1 MNDDQNFDELF
12 AAIDRPVP
20 IPEVF
25 RNRLWNELNDSINVR
40 TERLMDTADNRDHDA
55 DRDDLVVHRSPNS
68 NPKLRSGPVL
78 ALLVA
83 AVAVLGGIIVWS
95 NASNNSSERVVAAS
109 DETPVDV
116 KVSPQVA
123 CATFRAL
130 AFGDASSGTTVGDI
144 EWISSITKEEF
155 QEFSSNL
162 VIALDHL
169 IVDLSSQDGFD
180 ETTQRLLEVAIAEA
194 ETAQRAS
201 TAGHPNAVGRLE
213 RVDGRLSDAEVALVT
228 NGLGPCTR

>member
-12 AAIDRPVP
+12 EAIDRPVP
-20 IPEVF
+20 LPEVF
-25 RNRLWNELNDSINVR
+25 RNRLWTELNDSINVR
-40 TERLMDTADNRDHDA
+40 TDRLMGAADNRDPDA
-55 DRDDLVVHRSPNS
+55 ELADLVVHRSPNS
-68 NPKLRSGPVL
+68 NSKLRSGPVL

-83 AVAVLGGIIVWS
+83 AVALLGGIIVWS
-95 NASNNSSERVVAAS
+95 DSSNDATESVVAAS
-109 DETPVDV
+109 VETPAAV

-123 CATFRAL
+123 CATFRAV
-130 AFGDASSGTTVGDI
+130 AFGDASSATTVGDI
-144 EWISSITKEEF
+144 EWISSITEEEF

-162 VIALDHL
+162 AIALDQL
-169 IVDLSSQDGFD
+169 IVGLSTQDSFD
-180 ETTQRLLEVAIAEA
+180 EATQRLLEVASAEA

-201 TAGHPNAVGRLE
+201 TTGHPNAVGRLE